1 MSRSLVAA
9 SWFTVRRPGLF
20 APAVAALVLV
30 AVTAHA
36 MDDGHAVQVL
46 RGVGILLACAWVATL
61 DDPSGE
67 VAGASPYPRAL
78 RSLFRITAGAFV
90 VLPVWTVAA
99 AVAEV
104 RFAPTPTWG
113 LTLEALALGVG
124 GLGIGAGLRAW
135 AGQMTPSH
143 VALVGVVVLA
153 VAADA
158 LPRGWVMVQG
168 QIWGPPWEAAQVRWA
183 ALLLCCVGVLVLA
196 LRDPVRTPIRLRK
209 LR

>member
-1 MSRSLVAA
+1 MTRSLVAA

-30 AVTAHA
+30 GVTVHA

-46 RGVGILLACAWVATL
+46 RGVGILLACGWAATL

-67 VAGASPYPRAL
+67 VAGASPYPRAV
-78 RSLFRITAGAFV
+78 RSLFRITAGALV

-99 AVAEV
+99 VAADLQ
-104 RFAPTPTWG
+104 FDPTPVWG
-113 LTLEALALGVG
+113 LTLETLAISVG
-124 GLGIGAGLRAW
+124 GLAIGAGLRAW
-135 AGQMTPSH
+135 AEQLTPSH
-143 VALVGVVVLA
+143 LAVVGVVVLA
-153 VAADA
+153 VAINA
-158 LPRGWVMVQG
+158 LPRGWVMVQT
-168 QIWGPPWEAAQVRWA
+168 QVWGPPWEAAQLRWL
-183 ALLLCCVGVLVLA
+183 ALLLLAAGILTLA